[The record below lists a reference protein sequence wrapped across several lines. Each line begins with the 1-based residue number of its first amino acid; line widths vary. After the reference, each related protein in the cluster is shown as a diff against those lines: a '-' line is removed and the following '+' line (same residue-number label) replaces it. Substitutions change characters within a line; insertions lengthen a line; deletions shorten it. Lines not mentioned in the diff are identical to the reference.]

1 MKEFIKLLEPIL
13 NYLGIPVHII
23 LEGEVSYL
31 LLLCLY
37 YFIMSSFVLFN
48 LLNISMYLLSLYIY
62 TNERIISKIPDKYVR
77 IHKLINFYKNM
88 RIAYIVYEVILMLI
102 CLIIMI
108 SISYGL
114 IYFFLSEINN

>member
-1 MKEFIKLLEPIL
+1 MKEFIKLLEPVL
-13 NYLGIPVHII
+13 KNLGMPVDFI

-31 LLLCLY
+31 VLLCLY
-37 YFIMSSFVLFN
+37 YFIMSTFVLLN
-48 LLNISMYLLSLYIY
+48 VLNISMYLLSIYIVSD
-62 TNERIISKIPDKYVR
+62 ERFLSKIPAKYVR
-77 IHKLINFYKNM
+77 IHKLIKFYKNI

-114 IYFFLSEINN
+114 VYFFLSEINN

>member
-1 MKEFIKLLEPIL
+1 
-13 NYLGIPVHII
+13 
-23 LEGEVSYL
+23 
-31 LLLCLY
+31 
-37 YFIMSSFVLFN
+37 MSSFVLFN

>member
-31 LLLCLY
+31 VLLCLY

-114 IYFFLSEINN
+114 IYLFLSEINN

>member
-31 LLLCLY
+31 VLLCLY

>member
-31 LLLCLY
+31 VLLCLY

-62 TNERIISKIPDKYVR
+62 TNKRIISKIPDKYVR

>member
-1 MKEFIKLLEPIL
+1 MEKTRSVIEFINLFGIGLDDSAPVLIIFCAYYLILSVGVLL
-13 NYLGIPVHII
+13 NV
-23 LEGEVSYL
+23 
-31 LLLCLY
+31 
-37 YFIMSSFVLFN
+37 
-48 LLNISMYLLSLYIY
+48 LNISMYLLSIYIVSH
-62 TNERIISKIPDKYVR
+62 ERFLSKIPDKYVR
-77 IHKLINFYKNM
+77 IHKIIKFYKNI